1 MQVYLICKYTRCV
14 SIRDR
19 YENCRDNLS
28 VLSLA
33 DFASIYIIKKLQM

>member
-19 YENCRDNLS
+19 YENCDNLS
-28 VLSLA
+28 GLSLA
-33 DFASIYIIKKLQM
+33 DFASIYTIKKL